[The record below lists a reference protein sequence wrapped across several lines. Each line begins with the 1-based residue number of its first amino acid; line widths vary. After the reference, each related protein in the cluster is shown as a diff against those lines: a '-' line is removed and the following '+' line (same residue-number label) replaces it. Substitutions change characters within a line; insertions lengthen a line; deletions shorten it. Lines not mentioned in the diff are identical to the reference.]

1 MQSKAT
7 SVAAYLSSI
16 PVERRSEL
24 SKVRRLIKKS
34 LPKGYAETMQYGM
47 ISYVVPLKRYPKGY
61 LGKKDVALPYVCL
74 AAQKSY
80 LALYLLNVYSDPKT
94 VRWFK
99 SAWAKSK
106 KKLDMRA
113 LPSGRRPR
121 ARRDRRNRREN
132 TGEGV
137 HRTLRSGAGLEHLRC
152 TLTRWL
158 QGRAK
163 TDYTWAPL
171 HLGV

>member
-1 MQSKAT
+1 
-7 SVAAYLSSI
+7 
-16 PVERRSEL
+16 
-24 SKVRRLIKKS
+24 VRRLIKKS

-106 KKLDMRA
+106 KKLDMGKSCVRFRA
-113 LPSGRRPR
+113 ADDL
-121 ARRDRRNRREN
+121 ALDVIAE
-132 TGEGV
+132 TV
-137 HRTLRSGAGLEHLRC
+137 
-152 TLTRWL
+152 
-158 QGRAK
+158 AK
-163 TDYTWAPL
+163 TPVKAFIERYEAARGSST
-171 HLGV
+171 